1 MYTNDRS
8 RVEAEETW
16 RGVEARCRRPRRRAA
31 APLITVAGVWHGA
44 KCQGRRSAAPGARR
58 RGSGAWV
65 GHRRHHGVGAAA
77 VPWAQQ
83 RFIWGGQVAPVVSQ
97 SAKNSGTM
105 SGTPPL
111 PSFPATA
118 GPSGEACFCRFL
130 FLQRTRDYK
139 GDIRRS
145 IAKYNITEIAR
156 ASTLDSHTHTTH
168 NERTSASG
176 ERS

>member
-1 MYTNDRS
+1 MSAASAPRS
-8 RVEAEETW
+8 RAANYRSRCV
-16 RGVEARCRRPRRRAA
+16 ARRKVSGPPQRRPRGAA
-31 APLITVAGVWHGA
+31 AR
-44 KCQGRRSAAPGARR
+44 QRRMGT
-58 RGSGAWV
+58 V

-130 FLQRTRDYK
+130 FSQRTRDK